1 MAAITAAMVKELRES
16 TGAGMM
22 ECKKALTETDGD
34 MEAAVD
40 FLRKSGAAKVE
51 KKAGRIAAEGITRVA
66 AEGNTAVVVEVN
78 SETDFV
84 AKNATF
90 QEFVQAVADKALK
103 SSVEKAGDGEDVCS
117 ILDMKSELEEKTLTI
132 GEKLSI
138 RRFEKLTGD
147 CVASYIH
154 GGGRIGVLV
163 AAEGASG
170 DAVKEA
176 LTNIAMQIAAMNP
189 EYISRNDMSADELAK
204 LREIIVDSALNDPA
218 TLPKPIL
225 NKLIEKAISEKIW
238 SDADIATY
246 EEHKSNMQY
255 LFNFLTKEAAA
266 QLAELAL
273 ADKADI
279 VADKIFK
286 GLVEGRVSK
295 QLKEICLMDQVY
307 VKAEDGKQS
316 VAKYIAEVGKAAG
329 SSFTIKKFVRF
340 EVGEGLEKKNE
351 DFAAEVAAQLA

>member
-1 MAAITAAMVKELRES
+1 MSK
-16 TGAGMM
+16 
-22 ECKKALTETDGD
+22 
-34 MEAAVD
+34 
-40 FLRKSGAAKVE
+40 
-51 KKAGRIAAEGITRVA
+51 
-66 AEGNTAVVVEVN
+66 N
-78 SETDFV
+78 S
-84 AKNATF
+84 TF

>member
-40 FLRKSGAAKVE
+40 VLRKSGAAKVE

-66 AEGNTAVVVEVN
+66 YEGNTAVVVEVN

-90 QEFVQAVADKALK
+90 QEFVQTVADKALK

-279 VADKIFK
+279 VADKIFN